1 MNLPPHYSPPN
12 RFRSLFSKIYSVL
25 FNEIYWTSTHEII
38 SINFYKY
45 AWTVLLR
52 PLENVCALTLVTWL
66 RLLKILSKNNRT
78 KQETFR
84 PSVFL
89 WTMDMPVWTM
99 DMPVICKGFF
109 TFYFNSVKYRSTIST
124 FSVSLFTIEHYSSR
138 QIYVKSLLKL
148 INPSIRTWFQIPS
161 QLTKEDTWT
170 GLFLSI

>member
-1 MNLPPHYSPPN
+1 MMH
-12 RFRSLFSKIYSVL
+12 
-25 FNEIYWTSTHEII
+25 WTSTHEII

-99 DMPVICKGFF
+99 DMSVICKGFF
-109 TFYFNSVKYRSTIST
+109 TFYFNSVNHRSTIST
-124 FSVSLFTIEHYSSR
+124 FSISLFTIEHYSSR
-138 QIYVKSLLKL
+138 KIYAKSLLKL
-148 INPSIRTWFQIPS
+148 INPSIRTWFQISS

>member
-1 MNLPPHYSPPN
+1 MMH
-12 RFRSLFSKIYSVL
+12 
-25 FNEIYWTSTHEII
+25 WTSTHEII

-89 WTMDMPVWTM
+89 WAMDMPIWTM
-99 DMPVICKGFF
+99 DMSVICKGFF
-109 TFYFNSVKYRSTIST
+109 TFYFNSVNHRSTIST
-124 FSVSLFTIEHYSSR
+124 FSISLFTIEHYSSR
-138 QIYVKSLLKL
+138 KIYVKSLLKL
-148 INPSIRTWFQIPS
+148 INPSIRTWFQISS

>member
-1 MNLPPHYSPPN
+1 MMH
-12 RFRSLFSKIYSVL
+12 
-25 FNEIYWTSTHEII
+25 WTSTHEII

-52 PLENVCALTLVTWL
+52 PLENVCALTLATWL

-99 DMPVICKGFF
+99 DMSVICKGFF
-109 TFYFNSVKYRSTIST
+109 TFYFNSVNHRSTIST
-124 FSVSLFTIEHYSSR
+124 FSISLFTIEHYSSR
-138 QIYVKSLLKL
+138 KIYVKSLLKL
-148 INPSIRTWFQIPS
+148 INPSIRTWFQISS